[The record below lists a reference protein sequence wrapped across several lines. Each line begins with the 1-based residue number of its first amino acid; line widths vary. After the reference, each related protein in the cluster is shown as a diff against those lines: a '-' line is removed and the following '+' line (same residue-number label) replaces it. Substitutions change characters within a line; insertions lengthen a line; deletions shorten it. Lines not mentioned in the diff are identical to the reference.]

1 MKTIEVK
8 CYEFD
13 ELSDQAKENA
23 LSNYQM
29 NTEYNWGDDAINS
42 LKSFFNEIGLTIKD
56 YSIDWLNPSH
66 SEIEWDGKHNGRFIK
81 KYFTGYGYDY
91 TLSKSWNKN
100 RDIGDAVWE
109 FLIDCKDDYEY
120 ELSEE
125 GYKELC
131 DANEYYF
138 DENGNLI

>member
-29 NTEYNWGDDAINS
+29 NTKYNWGDDAINS
-42 LKSFFNEIGLTIKD
+42 LKSFFNEIGLTIKY
-56 YSIDWLNPSH
+56 YSIDWLSPSH

-81 KYFTGYGYDY
+81 EYFTGYDSDY

-100 RDIGDAVWE
+100 RDIRDAVWE
-109 FLIDCKDDYEY
+109 FLIDCRDDYEY
-120 ELSEE
+120 QISEK

>member
-23 LSNYQM
+23 LNKYQM
-29 NTEYNWGDDAINS
+29 NTRYDWGDDAINS

-56 YSIDWLNPSH
+56 YSIDWLSPDYSQ
-66 SEIEWDGKHNGRFIK
+66 IEWDGKHNGRFIK
-81 KYFTGYGYDY
+81 ENFTGYSSDY

-100 RDIGDAVWE
+100 RDIRDAVWE
-109 FLIDCKDDYEY
+109 FLIDCKNDYEY
-120 ELSEE
+120 QLSEE

>member
-29 NTEYNWGDDAINS
+29 NAEYNWGDDAINS

-56 YSIDWLNPSH
+56 YSIDWLSPTNYS
-66 SEIEWDGKHNGRFIK
+66 IEWDGKHNGRFIK
-81 KYFTGYGYDY
+81 EDFTGYSSDY

-100 RDIGDAVWE
+100 RDIRDAVWE
-109 FLIDCKDDYEY
+109 FLIDCRDDYECQ
-120 ELSEE
+120 LSEE